1 MWGQLDLKEMNIRAQ
16 LTALLLLITAS
27 EAMPAAAPE
36 VSSGRLLTINDFES
50 DFVPARDIFVWL
62 PEDYSE
68 DRRYAVLYMH
78 DGDSLWDAATT
89 WNGQEWG
96 VDEVVSGLLE
106 EGAIRDVI
114 VVGIPNAGS
123 ERGIEYL
130 PQKPFEAMAP
140 EDQQALYAIEHP
152 ELGRVYSGPIRSDA
166 YLRFLVEELKPHI
179 DANFPTLPDRDNTV
193 VMGSSM
199 GGLISIYAISEYPE
213 VFGGAGCLSTHWP
226 GSLYPG
232 DSPFPA
238 LMRDY
243 LKDNIPEPDG
253 HYLWFDYGSE
263 GLDASYAGYQSRV
276 DHIVRNKGY
285 GNDRWIT
292 FLDAG
297 ADHNEDAWRA
307 RLHHP
312 LTFLLAPRPA
322 APAVLATVA
331 SPDGRNEFS
340 LVIDHSGISRYSVR
354 RGGQVVVSDSRL
366 GLRFAEQAELGKG
379 FRLTTTERS
388 SRDETWEQP
397 WGERRLVRDHHNE
410 LLVRFEDDALRR
422 FDLRVR
428 AFNDGIGFRYE
439 VPGQPGFET
448 ANIVDELTEF
458 SLPEGSTAWWIPG
471 RRYNRYEYLYRTT
484 GVDEVET
491 AHTPM
496 TLRTAG
502 GVHLSIHEAALTDY
516 AAFVLDQRRDRVF
529 QANLTPWSDGI
540 RVKAS
545 APFKTP
551 WRTIQLADDAV
562 GLLNSSLILNLNEP
576 NALGDVSWVE
586 PGKYV
591 GIWWAMHIRKRT
603 WGSGPIHGATT
614 GETKRYMDFA
624 AKYGFDGV
632 LVEGWNI
639 GWDGDWFHNG
649 DLFRFD
655 EPYPDFDIR
664 AVGEYGRQ
672 KGVRLI
678 GHHETSGSVT
688 NYAEQ
693 MDAAFDLYESVGVRQ
708 VKTGYV
714 ADGGDIKR
722 VDEDGRVHYEW
733 HDGQFTVGEYLRSV
747 TEAAKRRISIN
758 THEPVKDTGLRR
770 TYPNWL
776 TREGAKGQEFNAWGV
791 PPNSPEHTV
800 ILAYTRL
807 LSGPMDFTP
816 GIFDLTPF
824 GMESQHRVQTTLAKQ
839 LALYVTVYSPVQMAA
854 DLPENYEARPDAFQF
869 IVDVPADWEESIAVA
884 GEVGDYVVFAR
895 QERGGPDWYL
905 GAITDEEPRELE
917 IPLGF
922 LEPGRRYSAQIY
934 RDGYHAHWRTN
945 PYALEIETREVGRD
959 DVLKLRLAPGGG
971 TAIRFEAEAR

>member
-106 EGAIRDVI
+106 EEAIRDVI

-758 THEPVKDTGLRR
+758 THEPVKD
-770 TYPNWL
+770 PNWL

>member
-1 MWGQLDLKEMNIRAQ
+1 MFVLSLLLAAS
-16 LTALLLLITAS
+16 TALG
-27 EAMPAAAPE
+27 AAVPE
-36 VSSGRLLTINDFES
+36 VAAGRLQTIDNFES
-50 DFVPARDIFVWL
+50 QFVPARDIFVWL
-62 PEDYSE
+62 PEGYTG

-78 DGDSLWDAATT
+78 DGDSLWDASTT

-106 EGAIRDVI
+106 AGAIRDVI
-114 VVGIPNAGS
+114 VVGIPNAGA

-130 PQKPFEAMAP
+130 PQKPFEAMSP
-140 EDQQALYAIEHP
+140 EDQQALYRVEHP
-152 ELGRVYSGPIRSDA
+152 QFGRIYSGPIRSDA

-179 DANFPTLPDRDNTV
+179 DRNYPTLPDRDNTF

-199 GGLISIYAISEYPE
+199 GGLISIYAISEYPD

-226 GSLYPG
+226 GSLYRA

-238 LMRDY
+238 LMREY
-243 LKDNIPEPDG
+243 LKEHLPEAEG

-263 GLDASYAGYQSRV
+263 GLDAEYADYQQKV
-276 DHIVRNKGY
+276 DHIVRNRGY

-292 FLDAG
+292 YHDAG
-297 ADHNEDAWRA
+297 AGHNEDAWRA

-312 LTFLLAPRPA
+312 LQFLLAPRPT
-322 APAVLATVA
+322 APPVLAAVA
-331 SPDGRNEFS
+331 SPDGHNGFS
-340 LVIDHSGISRYSVR
+340 LVIDGAGVPRYSVR
-354 RGGQVVVSDSRL
+354 RGEETVVADSRL
-366 GLRFAEQAELGKG
+366 GLRFAEQAEFGQD
-379 FRLTTTERS
+379 FRLAATER
-388 SRDETWEQP
+388 RTHDAVWEQP

-410 LLVRFEDDALRR
+410 LLLRFEDDAGRH

-428 AFNDGIGFRYE
+428 AFDDGIGFRYE
-439 VPGQPGFET
+439 VPAQDGFET
-448 ANIVDELTEF
+448 VEIVDELTEF
-458 SLPEGSTAWWIPG
+458 QLPAGSTAWWIPG
-471 RRYNRYEYLYRTT
+471 RRYNRYEYLYNTT
-484 GVDEVET
+484 GLGAIET
-491 AHTPM
+491 AHTPL
-496 TLRTAG
+496 TLRTATG
-502 GVHLSIHEAALTDY
+502 THASIHEAALTDY

-529 QANLTPWSDGI
+529 QTNLTPWSDGI
-540 RVKAS
+540 RVRTG

-603 WGSGPIHGATT
+603 WGGGPIHGATT
-614 GETKRYMDFA
+614 EEAKRYMDFA

-649 DLFRFD
+649 DLFRFA
-655 EPYPDFDIR
+655 EPYPDFDIQ
-664 AVGEYGRQ
+664 AIGEYGRR

-678 GHHETSGSVT
+678 GHHETSGNVT

-722 VDEDGRVHYEW
+722 VDENGLTHYEW
-733 HDGQFTVGEYLRSV
+733 HDGQFTIGEYLRSV

-776 TREGAKGQEFNAWGV
+776 SREGARGQEFNAWGV
-791 PPNSPEHTV
+791 PPNPPEHTA
-800 ILAYTRL
+800 ILPFTRM

-824 GMESQHRVQTTLAKQ
+824 GMDSQHRVQTTLAKQ
-839 LALYVTVYSPVQMAA
+839 LALYVTIYSPVQMAA
-854 DLPENYEARPDAFQF
+854 DLPENYEARPDALQF
-869 IVDVPADWEESIAVA
+869 ITDVPADWEESIAVA
-884 GEVGDYVVFAR
+884 GEVGDFVVFAR

-905 GAITDEEPRELE
+905 GAVTDEEPREIE
-917 IPLGF
+917 VPLDF
-922 LEPGRRYSAQIY
+922 LGERRRYTAQIY

-945 PYALEIETREVGRD
+945 PYALVVEERDVGHG

-971 TAIRFEAEAR
+971 VAIRFEADSR